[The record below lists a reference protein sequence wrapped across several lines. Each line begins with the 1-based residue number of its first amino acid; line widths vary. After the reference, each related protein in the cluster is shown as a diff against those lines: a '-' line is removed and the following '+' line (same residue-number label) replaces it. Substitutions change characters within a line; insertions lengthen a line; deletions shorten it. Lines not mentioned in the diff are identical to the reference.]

1 MSNTDTICAI
11 ASPPGQGAIAVIR
24 VSGDLSLHIA
34 RTIFTP
40 VAINKDITR
49 QKTATLHFGHIIDG
63 DDRIDEVL
71 VGVFHRPHSYT
82 GEDSI
87 EISCHGSTYIQQTI
101 LQLLLK
107 NGARLAHPGEFTQ
120 RAFLNG
126 KMDLSQAEAVADLIA
141 SSSKAAHKIAMNQV
155 RGGFSLELNTL
166 RDKLLNFI
174 SLIELE
180 LDFSEEDVEFADRK
194 QLNGLLDTI
203 KLKVNDLM
211 HSFRLGNVI
220 KNGIPVAIIGEPN
233 VGKSTLLNAL
243 FNEEKAIVSEI
254 AGTTRD
260 AIEDVLNIEGVLF
273 RLIDTAGLRQTNDF
287 IESLGIEKTA
297 QKIKQADLII
307 LMIESTNDFEKIEKT
322 ILHTIDDYEIDHQQ
336 LIVLINK
343 IDKLP
348 IDQKVLEQLSKSFP
362 KASFI
367 AASAKNRQNLDMLT
381 NRLKEIYD
389 IHSIGD
395 SDVIVSNIRH
405 YEALGHAAEA
415 LDRVKEGLN
424 SGISTDFVA
433 MDIRQVMH
441 YLGEITGQISTDEI
455 LGNIFKNFCIGK

>member
-24 VSGDLSLHIA
+24 ISGGLSLTVA
-34 RTIFTP
+34 GKIFKP
-40 VAINKDITR
+40 AVGNKDITR
-49 QKTATLHFGHIIDG
+49 QKTATLHFGHIKDG
-63 DDRIDEVL
+63 DDIIDEVL
-71 VGVFHRPHSYT
+71 LGVFHQPHSYT

-87 EISCHGSTYIQQTI
+87 EISCHGSTYIQQRI
-101 LQLLLK
+101 LQLLINK
-107 NGARLAHPGEFTQ
+107 GARLAHPGEFTQ

-141 SSSKAAHKIAMNQV
+141 STSKAAHKIAMNQI
-155 RGGFSLELNTL
+155 RGGFSEELNDL

-194 QLNGLLDTI
+194 QLSGLLDTI
-203 KLKVNDLM
+203 NLKVSDLM
-211 HSFRLGNVI
+211 RSFRLGNVI
-220 KNGIPVAIIGEPN
+220 KNGIPVVIIGEPN

-348 IDQKVLEQLSKSFP
+348 IDQKVLEQL
-362 KASFI
+362 A
-367 AASAKNRQNLDMLT
+367 Q
-381 NRLKEIYD
+381 
-389 IHSIGD
+389 
-395 SDVIVSNIRH
+395 IVS
-405 YEALGHAAEA
+405 
-415 LDRVKEGLN
+415 
-424 SGISTDFVA
+424 
-433 MDIRQVMH
+433 
-441 YLGEITGQISTDEI
+441 
-455 LGNIFKNFCIGK
+455 

>member
-1 MSNTDTICAI
+1 MISSDTICAI
-11 ASPPGQGAIAVIR
+11 ASPPGQGAISVIR
-24 VSGDLSLHIA
+24 VSGSE
-34 RTIFTP
+34 
-40 VAINKDITR
+40 AICITDKVFVSSSKQKKLLD
-49 QKTATLHFGHIIDG
+49 QKTGSVHYGYVKDG
-63 DDRIDEVL
+63 EEIIDEVL
-71 VGVFHRPHSYT
+71 ISVFRQPHSYT
-82 GEDSI
+82 GENSV
-87 EISCHGSTYIQQTI
+87 EISCHGSIYIQQRI
-101 LQLLLK
+101 LQVLLK
-107 NGARLAHPGEFTQ
+107 NGSRLANPGEFTQ

-141 SSSKAAHKIAMNQV
+141 SSSKTSHKIAINQI
-155 RGGFSLELNTL
+155 RGGFSKEIDVL

-194 QLNGLLDTI
+194 QLKELLLVI
-203 KLKVNDLM
+203 KLKVDTLIQ
-211 HSFRLGNVI
+211 SFKLGNVI

-260 AIEDVLNIEGVLF
+260 AIEDILNIEGVMF

-307 LMIESTNDFEKIEKT
+307 LIIESTNDFEKIERN
-322 ILHTIDDYEIDHQQ
+322 IIRTIDDYEINNHHI
-336 LIVLINK
+336 IVLLNK
-343 IDKLP
+343 IDKNPVDPDILC
-348 IDQKVLEQLSKSFP
+348 KLETAFKSV
-362 KASFI
+362 SFVP
-367 AASAKNRQNLDMLT
+367 ASAKNKQNLDKLT
-381 NRLKEIYD
+381 SKLKEIYN
-389 IHSIGD
+389 IHSVGD

-405 YEALGHAAEA
+405 YEALTHAAEA
-415 LDRVKEGLN
+415 IDRVEQGLE
-424 SGISTDFVA
+424 SGISGDFVA
-433 MDIRQVMH
+433 MDIRQVIH
-441 YLGEITGQISTDEI
+441 YIGEITGQISTDEI